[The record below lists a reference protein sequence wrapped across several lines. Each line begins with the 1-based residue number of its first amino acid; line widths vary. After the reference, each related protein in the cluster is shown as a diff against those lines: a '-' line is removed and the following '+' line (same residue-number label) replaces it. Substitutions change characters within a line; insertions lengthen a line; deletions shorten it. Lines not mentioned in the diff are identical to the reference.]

1 MSNTPMP
8 AQGETPGAAESARQF
23 VTFQVDGALYGLPMA
38 EVQEIIRMPALVEV
52 PHSPAALSGIANLRG
67 GILPVTSLRRAF
79 GAASRAAD
87 EATRVVVVRESGAA
101 LGFIVDRMAR
111 VMASEPHEI
120 EVAGGMEHGLNASL
134 LRGVVKREDGLVL
147 LLDLARIAEFG
158 RARSEA
164 GPGRAAS
171 LAGADETD
179 AATTQEELQFVSFL
193 SAGTEYAMPI
203 GDVLEIVQLPPDV
216 VRVPRA
222 GAEVLGLMT
231 LRERLLPLVSLR
243 TLFGEAPEPP
253 GASARVLVISVP
265 GHPQLTVGLV
275 MDSVKEVLRVPR
287 AVVDPM
293 PPLLAGGG
301 AQHLDSICRLEDGR
315 RLVSILSATRVFEA
329 GLMQSALEARQTQ
342 QEDAMSDEAL
352 GAALEEEEQFVIFRL
367 AGEEYGLPI
376 DAVQEILRVPAE
388 LTLVPQTPDFIE
400 GVVNLRGAVLP
411 VVDQRRRFALAQA
424 ERNER
429 QRIMVLGIGGTRTG
443 FIVDQVVEVLRIP
456 RSAMQPAPRLSEGQ
470 MRIIPRV
477 ANLAEA
483 KRMVLILE
491 AARLLEA
498 DELAALEAA

>member
-1 MSNTPMP
+1 MSKTEAPV
-8 AQGETPGAAESARQF
+8 EGAAESARQF

-79 GAASRAAD
+79 GAADQAAD

-101 LGFIVDRMAR
+101 QGFIVDRMAR
-111 VMASEPHEI
+111 VMASEPQEI
-120 EVAGGMEHGLNASL
+120 EAAGDMEHGLGTSL

-147 LLDLARIAEFG
+147 LLDLARIAALG
-158 RARSEA
+158 RARNEA
-164 GPGRAAS
+164 GPARATG
-171 LAGADETD
+171 LAGAAE
-179 AATTQEELQFVSFL
+179 AEVATTQEELQFVSFL
-193 SAGTEYAMPI
+193 CAGTEYAMPI
-203 GDVLEIVQLPPDV
+203 GEVREIVQLPPDV

-222 GAEVLGLMT
+222 GAEMLGLMT

-243 TLFGEAPEPP
+243 ALFGEAPEAP
-253 GASARVLVISVP
+253 GASARVLVIAVP
-265 GHPQLTVGLV
+265 GRPQLSVGLV

-287 AVVDPM
+287 SLVDPL
-293 PPLLAGGG
+293 PSLLTG
-301 AQHLDSICRLEDGR
+301 AQHLDSICRLEGGK
-315 RLVSILSATRVFEA
+315 RLVSILSAARMFEA
-329 GLMQSALEARQTQ
+329 GLMQSALDATQ
-342 QEDAMSDEAL
+342 EEDGMAEDN
-352 GAALEEEEQFVIFRL
+352 AATAIEEEEQFVIFRL
-367 AGEEYGLPI
+367 AGEEYGLAI
-376 DAVQEILRVPAE
+376 EAVQEILRVPPE
-388 LTLVPQTPDFIE
+388 LTQVPQTPDFIE

-456 RSAMQPAPRLSEGQ
+456 RSAMQPAPRLSERQ
-470 MRIIPRV
+470 MGIIPRV

-491 AARLLEA
+491 APRLLEA
-498 DELAALEAA
+498 GEVAALEAA

>member
-1 MSNTPMP
+1 MSNTPTP
-8 AQGETPGAAESARQF
+8 AEGAAESARQF

-38 EVQEIIRMPALVEV
+38 EVQEIIRMPALVGV

-79 GAASRAAD
+79 GAADQPAD

-111 VMASEPHEI
+111 VMASEPQEI
-120 EVAGGMEHGLNASL
+120 EAANDLKQGLCSSL

-158 RARSEA
+158 RARSEDR
-164 GPGRAAS
+164 PGRSGGLTAVAEAEAAV
-171 LAGADETD
+171 
-179 AATTQEELQFVSFL
+179 TQEELQFVSFL
-193 SAGTEYAMPI
+193 CAGAEYAMPI
-203 GDVLEIVQLPPDV
+203 AEVREIVQLPTDV

-222 GAEVLGLMT
+222 GSEVLGLMT

-243 TLFGEAPEPP
+243 ALFGEAPEAPR
-253 GASARVLVISVP
+253 ASARVLVIAAP
-265 GHPQLTVGLV
+265 GQPHLSVGLV

-287 AVVDPM
+287 AVVDPL

-301 AQHLDSICRLEDGR
+301 PGHLDSICRLEGGK
-315 RLVSILSATRVFEA
+315 RLVGILSAARMFEA
-329 GLMQSALEARQTQ
+329 GLMQSALDATQGQ
-342 QEDAMSDEAL
+342 QEDSMAEDSGAMAI
-352 GAALEEEEQFVIFRL
+352 EEEEQFVIFRL

-376 DAVQEILRVPAE
+376 EAVQEILRVPPE
-388 LTLVPQTPDFIE
+388 LTQVPQTPDFIE

-456 RSAMQPAPRLSEGQ
+456 RSVMQPAPRLSERQ
-470 MRIIPRV
+470 MGIIPRV
-477 ANLAEA
+477 ANLADA

-491 AARLLEA
+491 APRLLDAGEV
-498 DELAALEAA
+498 AALEAA